1 MQPQFLSTG
10 YRELLMHFFMQ
21 ITELVQE
28 SSQVE
33 RIPVREMG
41 TEIREVERQMVQG
54 VQPMMMMMQLKME
67 REWEI
72 QMKYVMATQKKRVAQ
87 RVKISET

>member
-1 MQPQFLSTG
+1 
-10 YRELLMHFFMQ
+10 MQ

-41 TEIREVERQMVQG
+41 TGIREVERQMVQG
-54 VQPMMMMMQLKME
+54 VQPMMMMTQLKME